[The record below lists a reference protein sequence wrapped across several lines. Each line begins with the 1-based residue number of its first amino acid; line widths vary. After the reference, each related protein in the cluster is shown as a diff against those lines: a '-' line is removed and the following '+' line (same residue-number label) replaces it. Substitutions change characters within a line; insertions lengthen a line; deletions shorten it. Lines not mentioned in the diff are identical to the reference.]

1 MAKIKLLALT
11 ACTGGMLLFGSCGSK
26 TYLSTYAPEESSL
39 NVVKI
44 TDESKNTVLG
54 PGVDSGTYNFV
65 TSMMVGCNKKGLT
78 WGSSKCLSVSPDGTE
93 IAYLTR
99 SNKQDNIMIRKIIG
113 GGAATQRTFRNVDG
127 FSWGDDGNL
136 YFSDTNDSQNKICV
150 MNDHAG
156 SLMRQLTSN
165 NWDYDPIL
173 SKDGK
178 TVFFTRYES
187 KGGPAI
193 WSYNLDN
200 GELTNCARGNQVELV
215 DGSSDEFLCVRNNDQ
230 GVSEIWRVNFRN
242 GQETLLL
249 SDKERGYS
257 NPTISPDGQWLLV
270 VGNTVS
276 SINKKKNLDLFVCKL
291 DGSNMMQ
298 LTYHPG
304 MDACPQWSADGRSI
318 YFISNRATKDEAYN
332 IWRISFNPYNYSYK

>member
-1 MAKIKLLALT
+1 
-11 ACTGGMLLFGSCGSK
+11 
-26 TYLSTYAPEESSL
+26 
-39 NVVKI
+39 
-44 TDESKNTVLG
+44 
-54 PGVDSGTYNFV
+54 
-65 TSMMVGCNKKGLT
+65 
-78 WGSSKCLSVSPDGTE
+78 
-93 IAYLTR
+93 
-99 SNKQDNIMIRKIIG
+99 MIRKIIG